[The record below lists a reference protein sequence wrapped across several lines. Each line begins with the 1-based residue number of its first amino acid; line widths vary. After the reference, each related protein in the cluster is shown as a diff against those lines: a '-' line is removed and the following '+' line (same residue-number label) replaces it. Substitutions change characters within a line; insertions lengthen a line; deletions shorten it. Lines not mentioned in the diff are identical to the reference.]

1 MTHSP
6 PSHTLPTSVC
16 AALGGLL
23 RALARSH
30 PLDGL
35 CFLLLVLGGTSA
47 AQAQELSRA
56 SQLHAEAAARDL
68 LAAKKAEMQVLPL
81 MTGGKNPDPAAAELL
96 KAQAAAKCA
105 EQLKV
110 RTYHIRASI
119 GPATAVGVGVA

>member
-1 MTHSP
+1 M
-6 PSHTLPTSVC
+6 
-16 AALGGLL
+16 
-23 RALARSH
+23 
-30 PLDGL
+30 
-35 CFLLLVLGGTSA
+35 LGGTSA

-81 MTGGKNPDPAAAELL
+81 ITGGKNPDPAAAELL

-110 RTYHIRASI
+110 RTYRMRASI
-119 GPATAVGVGVA
+119 GPQTASETAFVTCCVGLPCGRT